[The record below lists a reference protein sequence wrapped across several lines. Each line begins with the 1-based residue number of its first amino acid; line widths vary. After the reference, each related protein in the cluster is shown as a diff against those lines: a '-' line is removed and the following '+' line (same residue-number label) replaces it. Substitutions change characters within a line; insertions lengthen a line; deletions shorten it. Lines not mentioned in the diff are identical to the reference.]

1 MKKIVLAYSGGLDTT
16 VSIKWLQEKYN
27 AEVITATVELGQKED
42 LDEIASNAKKIGVLK
57 HYSIDAKDEFVTDY
71 VFPCIKA
78 NGFYEKKYPLS
89 TALARPL
96 IASKLVEIANK
107 ENAFGVAH
115 GCTGKGNDQVRF
127 DVTVKALN
135 PKLKVIAPVREWNLS
150 RDDELKFAKEKG
162 LPVKEKT
169 SVFST
174 DQNIWGRSI
183 ESGSLEDPNNEP
195 PEDAFRWVNSI
206 EKTPDKPDYLEL
218 EFEEG
223 IPISINGEGMRGTEI
238 ISHVNEIAGN
248 HGIGIL
254 DHMEDRLVGI
264 KSREVYECPAA
275 VSIMEAH
282 YDLEKLVLTRH
293 ELEFKANV
301 ETQWVWLI
309 YSGLW
314 VDPLRD
320 ALEAF
325 IDVTQRKVKGKVKLK
340 MFKGGLRVVSRSSS
354 NSLYDTEL
362 ATYMSE
368 STFDQRAAEGFI
380 NIWGLASEIAKKK
393 QLGN

>member
-301 ETQWVWLI
+301 EAQWVWLI

-380 NIWGLASEIAKKK
+380 SIWGLASEIAKKK

>member
-195 PEDAFRWVNSI
+195 PEDAFKWVNSI

-218 EFEEG
+218 GFEEG
-223 IPISINGEGMRGTEI
+223 IPISINGERMKGTEI

-380 NIWGLASEIAKKK
+380 SIWGLASEIAKKK

>member
-1 MKKIVLAYSGGLDTT
+1 LKKIVLAYSGGLDTT

-195 PEDAFRWVNSI
+195 PEDAFKWVNSI

-218 EFEEG
+218 GFEEG
-223 IPISINGEGMRGTEI
+223 IPISINGERMKGTEI

-380 NIWGLASEIAKKK
+380 SIWGLASEIAKKK

>member
-380 NIWGLASEIAKKK
+380 SIWGLASEIAKKK

>member
-195 PEDAFRWVNSI
+195 PEDAFKWVNSI

-218 EFEEG
+218 GFEEG
-223 IPISINGEGMRGTEI
+223 IPISINGERMKGTEI

>member
-1 MKKIVLAYSGGLDTT
+1 LKKIVLAYSGGLDTT

-195 PEDAFRWVNSI
+195 PEDAFKWVNSI

-301 ETQWVWLI
+301 EAQWVWLI

-380 NIWGLASEIAKKK
+380 SIWGLASEIAKKK

>member
-195 PEDAFRWVNSI
+195 PEDAFKWVNSI

>member
-195 PEDAFRWVNSI
+195 PEDAFKWVNSI

-301 ETQWVWLI
+301 EAQWVWLI

-380 NIWGLASEIAKKK
+380 SIWGLASEIAKKK

>member
-1 MKKIVLAYSGGLDTT
+1 M
-16 VSIKWLQEKYN
+16 
-27 AEVITATVELGQKED
+27 
-42 LDEIASNAKKIGVLK
+42 
-57 HYSIDAKDEFVTDY
+57 
-71 VFPCIKA
+71 
-78 NGFYEKKYPLS
+78 
-89 TALARPL
+89 
-96 IASKLVEIANK
+96 
-107 ENAFGVAH
+107 
-115 GCTGKGNDQVRF
+115 
-127 DVTVKALN
+127 
-135 PKLKVIAPVREWNLS
+135 
-150 RDDELKFAKEKG
+150 
-162 LPVKEKT
+162 PVKEKT

-183 ESGSLEDPNNEP
+183 ESGSLEEPNNEP

-380 NIWGLASEIAKKK
+380 SIWGLASEIAKKK

>member
-301 ETQWVWLI
+301 EAQWVWLI

-380 NIWGLASEIAKKK
+380 SIWGLAAEIAKKK

>member
-218 EFEEG
+218 GFEEG

-301 ETQWVWLI
+301 EAQWVWLI

-380 NIWGLASEIAKKK
+380 SIWGLASEIAKKK